1 MGGLGFGRRFRYWFD
16 GMTARG
22 AGAMIAMLF
31 IVTALLVLVV
41 ASMVAASGTDP
52 LERDFF
58 GIAWASLMRA
68 IDPGN
73 MAGDQGS
80 LFFLLAMLTVTVGG
94 LFVMGTLIGIITT
107 GIENR
112 LDAMRKGRSFVAER
126 GHTVVLGW
134 SSQVFTVVSELV
146 EANASRRKA
155 CIAILAE
162 RDKVEMED
170 ELRVRIPRRGSTKV
184 VCRTGCPIETI
195 DLEIVNH
202 REASSVIILPPD
214 DDAPDSSVIK
224 TMLALVNNPA
234 RKTEPYHIVSIL
246 RSPDNLRVAEM
257 VGGSEARLILAGDI
271 IARITAQ
278 TCRQPGLSSVY
289 SELLGFEGNE
299 IYFSREKLLAGE
311 PYSRAVHAFEDSCL
325 IGLIDKEGTI
335 LLNPPADTVVGRDHG
350 IVVIA
355 ADDDATRVSGIQTV
369 RVNESLIAA
378 AREERP
384 IPECILLLGWNRKV
398 PMIVQELDSYAAP
411 GSRLTL
417 ATENGELDSTGL
429 RNLDV
434 SLHHGDIT
442 DRAFLDSLDMDA
454 CDHVIIQ
461 SCSEHLPPQQADART
476 LITLLHLRD
485 IRKRGGHSFTI
496 VTEMLDER
504 NRRLAEVSNTD
515 DFIVSD
521 KLVSLLL
528 TQISENRR
536 LKDVFSEL
544 FDPEGSEIYLKPADV
559 YVQCGVVT
567 NFHTIVASAI
577 KRGETALGYRTG
589 SGIFINPPKSH
600 PLTLGQGD
608 RVVVLARD

>member
-1 MGGLGFGRRFRYWFD
+1 MGGMGFGNRFRYWFD

-31 IVTALLVLVV
+31 IVTVLLVLLV
-41 ASMVAASGTDP
+41 SSLVAASGTDP

-58 GIAWASLMRA
+58 NIAWASLMRA

-112 LDAMRKGRSFVAER
+112 LDSMRKGRSFVAER
-126 GHTVVLGW
+126 GHTVLLGW
-134 SSQVFTVVSELV
+134 SSQVFTVVSELI
-146 EANASRRKA
+146 EANSSRRKA

-162 RDKVEMED
+162 KDKVEMED
-170 ELRVRIPRRGSTKV
+170 ELRVRIPRRSGTRV
-184 VCRTGCPIETI
+184 VCRTGCPIETL

-202 REASSVIILPPD
+202 RDASSVIILPPD
-214 DDAPDSSVIK
+214 DEAPDSSVIK

-246 RSPDNLRVAEM
+246 RSPDNLKVAEM
-257 VGGSEARLILAGDI
+257 VGGSEAQLILAGDI

-289 SELLGFEGNE
+289 SELLGFQGNE
-299 IYFSREKLLAGE
+299 IYFGKEKLLANE
-311 PYSRAVHAFEDSCL
+311 PFSRAVHAFEDSCL
-325 IGLIDKEGTI
+325 IGIIDSAGKI
-335 LLNPPADTVVGRDHG
+335 LLNPPADTLLREDSG
-350 IVVIA
+350 IVVVT
-355 ADDDATRVSGIQTV
+355 ADDNTIKVSGGQAV
-369 RVNESLIAA
+369 HVNDAHITAGPEAPPSP
-378 AREERP
+378 ER
-384 IPECILLLGWNRKV
+384 ILLLGWNRKV
-398 PMIVQELDSYAAP
+398 PMIIQELDSYTAP
-411 GSRLTL
+411 GSQLTL
-417 ATENGELDSTGL
+417 ATEHGELEKAAAT
-429 RNLDV
+429 NLDLRV
-434 SLHHGDIT
+434 LHGDIT
-442 DRAFLDSLDMDA
+442 DRTFLDSLGIGL
-454 CDHVIIQ
+454 CDHVIVQ
-461 SCSEHLPPQQADART
+461 SCSEHLNPQQADART

-528 TQISENRR
+528 TQISENRE
-536 LKDVFSEL
+536 LKTVFEEL
-544 FDPEGSEIYLKPADV
+544 FDPDGSEIYLKPAGI
-559 YVQCGVVT
+559 YVRYGVET
-567 NFHTIVASAI
+567 NFHTIVASAL
-577 KRGETALGYRTG
+577 KRGETALGYSTVEG
-589 SGIFINPPKSH
+589 TVINPCKSS
-600 PLTLGQGD
+600 PIRLLQGD

>member
-1 MGGLGFGRRFRYWFD
+1 
-16 GMTARG
+16 
-22 AGAMIAMLF
+22 
-31 IVTALLVLVV
+31 
-41 ASMVAASGTDP
+41 
-52 LERDFF
+52 
-58 GIAWASLMRA
+58 
-68 IDPGN
+68 
-73 MAGDQGS
+73 
-80 LFFLLAMLTVTVGG
+80 
-94 LFVMGTLIGIITT
+94 
-107 GIENR
+107 
-112 LDAMRKGRSFVAER
+112 
-126 GHTVVLGW
+126 
-134 SSQVFTVVSELV
+134 
-146 EANASRRKA
+146 
-155 CIAILAE
+155 
-162 RDKVEMED
+162 
-170 ELRVRIPRRGSTKV
+170 V

-202 REASSVIILPPD
+202 RDASSVIILPPD

-369 RVNESLIAA
+369 RVNESLIADT
-378 AREERP
+378 REERP

-434 SLHHGDIT
+434 SLYHGDIT
-442 DRAFLDSLDMDA
+442 DRAFLDSLNMDA

-544 FDPEGSEIYLKPADV
+544 FDPDGSEIYLKPADV

-589 SGIFINPPKSH
+589 GGIFINPPKSR
-600 PLTLGQGD
+600 PVTLGPGD

>member
-1 MGGLGFGRRFRYWFD
+1 MGAMGFGSRFRYWFD

-22 AGAMIAMLF
+22 AGAMIVLLF
-31 IVTALLVLVV
+31 FVTALLVLLVS
-41 ASMVAASGTDP
+41 SMVAASGSDP
-52 LERDFF
+52 LERNFF

-73 MAGDQGS
+73 MASDQGS
-80 LFFLLAMLTVTVGG
+80 LFYLLAMLTVTVGG

-134 SSQVFTVVSELV
+134 SSQVFTVVAELV
-146 EANASRRKA
+146 EANSSRRKA

-170 ELRVRIPRRGSTKV
+170 ELKVRIPRRGCTRV
-184 VCRTGCPIETI
+184 VCRTGCPIDTL

-202 REASSVIILPPD
+202 KDASSVIILPPD

-234 RKTEPYHIVSIL
+234 RKSDPYHIVSIL
-246 RSPDNLRVAEM
+246 RSPDNLKVAEM
-257 VGGSEARLILAGDI
+257 VGGSEAQLILAGDI

-289 SELLGFEGNE
+289 SELLGFQGNE
-299 IYFSREKLLAGE
+299 IYFGREKLLAHE

-325 IGLIDKEGTI
+325 IGLIDNKGAI
-335 LLNPPADTVVGRDHG
+335 LLNPAADTILGEDFG
-350 IVVIA
+350 IVVVT
-355 ADDDATRVSGIQTV
+355 ADDEAIKVSGVQAVHI
-369 RVNESLIAA
+369 NEADITAG
-378 AREERP
+378 
-384 IPECILLLGWNRKV
+384 PEAPPSPEHIFLLGWNRKV
-398 PMIVQELDSYAAP
+398 PMIIQELDSYAAP
-411 GSRLTL
+411 GSQLTL
-417 ATENGELDSTGL
+417 ATEDEELGASDFP
-429 RNLDV
+429 NLAV
-434 SLHHGDIT
+434 SVLHGDIT
-442 DRAFLDSLDMDA
+442 DRAFLDSLNMGC
-454 CDHVIIQ
+454 CDHVILQ
-461 SCSEHLPPQQADART
+461 SCSEHLEPQQADART
-476 LITLLHLRD
+476 LISLLHLRD
-485 IRKRGGHSFTI
+485 IRKKGGHSFTI

-528 TQISENRR
+528 TQISENRE
-536 LKDVFSEL
+536 LKTVFQEL
-544 FDPEGSEIYLKPADV
+544 FDPDGSEIYLKSAGM
-559 YVQCGVVT
+559 YVKYGIET
-567 NFHTIVASAI
+567 SFHTVVASALR
-577 KRGETALGYRTG
+577 RGETAIGYRNVEG
-589 SGIFINPPKSH
+589 VFINPGKSR
-600 PLTLGQGD
+600 PITLLPGD

>member
-1 MGGLGFGRRFRYWFD
+1 MGFGNRFRYWFD

-31 IVTALLVLVV
+31 IVTVLLVLLV
-41 ASMVAASGTDP
+41 SSIVAASGSDP
-52 LERDFF
+52 LERNFF

-134 SSQVFTVVSELV
+134 SSQIFTVVSELV
-146 EANASRRKA
+146 EANSSRRKA

-162 RDKVEMED
+162 KDKVEMED
-170 ELRVRIPRRGSTKV
+170 ELRVRVPRRGVTKV

-202 REASSVIILPPD
+202 RDASSLIILPPD

-224 TMLALVNNPA
+224 TMLALLNNPA
-234 RKTEPYHIVSIL
+234 RKSQPYHIVSIL
-246 RSPDNLRVAEM
+246 RSSDNLKVAEM
-257 VGGSEARLILAGDI
+257 VGGSEAQLILAGDI

-299 IYFSREKLLAGE
+299 IYFGRERLLANE
-311 PYSRAVHAFEDSCL
+311 PYSKAVHAFEDSCL
-325 IGLIDKEGTI
+325 IGLIDDQGRI
-335 LLNPPADTVVGRDHG
+335 LLNPPGDTVIEEGYG
-350 IVVIA
+350 IVVVA
-355 ADDDATRVSGIQTV
+355 ADDDAIRVSGIQTV
-369 RVNESLIAA
+369 QVNDSHITAGPEALSNP
-378 AREERP
+378 ER
-384 IPECILLLGWNRKV
+384 ILLLGWNRKV
-398 PMIVQELDSYAAP
+398 PMIIQELDSYTAR
-411 GSRLTL
+411 GSQLLL
-417 ATENGELDSTGL
+417 ATEHAEMGVAGFT
-429 RNLDV
+429 NLEV
-434 SLHHGDIT
+434 SVHHGDIT
-442 DRAFLDSLDMDA
+442 DRAFLDTLDMNR

-485 IRKRGGHSFTI
+485 IRKRGGHAFTI

-528 TQISENRR
+528 TQISENRE
-536 LKDVFSEL
+536 LKTVFQEL
-544 FDPEGSEIYLKPADV
+544 FDPEGSEIYLKPAGI
-559 YVQCGVVT
+559 YVKYGIVT
-567 NFHTIVASAI
+567 SFHTIVASAQ

-589 SGIFINPPKSH
+589 KGMFINPAKSRPITLH
-600 PLTLGQGD
+600 PGD